1 MIAIG
6 CDHAALNLKN
16 AVRDHLLE
24 QGYEVQDFGIYQD
37 GEKCDYPDKAAEVG
51 RFVRDGKAEF
61 GILICGTGVGMSM
74 AANKIK
80 GIRACCCSDVF
91 SARMTRAHNDAN
103 ILTFGERVVG
113 QGLALELVDAFLST
127 EFEGG
132 RHARRVD
139 LITALEE
146 QEA

>member
-1 MIAIG
+1 MIIALG
-6 CDHAALNLKN
+6 CDHAALALKD
-16 AVRDHLLE
+16 AVREHLSEL
-24 QGYEVQDFGIYQD
+24 GHEVKDFGIYKD

-51 RFVRDGKAEF
+51 HALQKGEAAL
-61 GILICGTGVGMSM
+61 GILICGTGVGMSI
-74 AANKIK
+74 AANKLH

-91 SARMTRAHNDAN
+91 SAKMCRQHNNAN

-113 QGLALELVDAFLST
+113 RGLALELVDAFLTS

-146 QEA
+146 